1 MSMEETQNQNAG
13 QMENGAKI
21 EPVIR
26 KDRQL
31 KYTGN
36 ILKIYEDT
44 VIANGHEAHWDY
56 IHHDGAAAVVAVAD
70 DGKLLMVRQYR
81 NALDRETLEIPAGKL
96 DAPDEPKI
104 ECAYRELEEETGYRC
119 EKLEYLMSLN
129 TTVAFCDE
137 AIDVFVA
144 RNLIPSHQHLDE
156 DEVIHVERW
165 SIEDLQKLIYTG
177 KNDRCQDCCRH
188 YGLRRKIRKVKRYME
203 KQNRG
208 TVCLHRIEKTVEP
221 VYENGTFV
229 ICPGSSSS
237 GRMADRGTFV

>member
-137 AIDVFVA
+137 RIEVFVA
-144 RNLIPSHQHLDE
+144 RNLIPGEQHLDE
-156 DEVIHVERW
+156 DEFINVEAY
-165 SIEDLQKLIYTG
+165 SVEELKQMIY
-177 KNDRCQDCCRH
+177 DCRIQDA
-188 YGLRRKIRKVKRYME
+188 
-203 KQNRG
+203 
-208 TVCLHRIEKTVEP
+208 KT
-221 VYENGTFV
+221 
-229 ICPGSSSS
+229 ICGILTYASKYLSE
-237 GRMADRGTFV
+237 

>member
-56 IHHDGAAAVVAVAD
+56 IHHDGAAAVVPVLP
-70 DGKLLMVRQYR
+70 DGRILMVSQYR
-81 NALDRETLEIPAGKL
+81 NALERHTLEIPAGKL
-96 DAPDEPKI
+96 DRPDEPGRL
-104 ECAYRELEEETGYRC
+104 CAGRELEEETGYRSDS
-119 EKLEYLMSLN
+119 LEWLITLR

-137 AIDVFVA
+137 KIEIYVA
-144 RNLIPSHQHLDE
+144 KNLTAASQHLDE
-156 DEVIHVERW
+156 DEYVDVKAYAIEELKEMIFGGT
-165 SIEDLQKLIYTG
+165 IEDSKTIAAILAYESKYLKQK
-177 KNDRCQDCCRH
+177 
-188 YGLRRKIRKVKRYME
+188 
-203 KQNRG
+203 
-208 TVCLHRIEKTVEP
+208 
-221 VYENGTFV
+221 
-229 ICPGSSSS
+229 
-237 GRMADRGTFV
+237 